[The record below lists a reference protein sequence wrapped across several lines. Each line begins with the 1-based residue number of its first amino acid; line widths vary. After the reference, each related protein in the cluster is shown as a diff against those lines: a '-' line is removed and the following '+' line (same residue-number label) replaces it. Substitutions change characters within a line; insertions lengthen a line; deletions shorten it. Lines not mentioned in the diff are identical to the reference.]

1 MAGQRRYL
9 LLCWHGFWL
18 GWSIQFLEGAISAKS
33 VTAAT
38 VFSAYR
44 ILSRAAGPLIRA
56 HLRRRAAGGREDL
69 LRLGERFGHAG
80 SVRPPGSL
88 VWIHA
93 ASVGESVSALPI
105 VERIRRDWPALTVLI
120 TTGTV
125 TSAKLM
131 TERLPL
137 GVVHQYAPVD
147 LPGAV
152 RGFLDHWRPALGL
165 VIESELWP
173 NLLSRAKAQGVRLAL
188 VNGRMSASSFAGWRR
203 FRPVAARLLSLFDV
217 ILAQTEEDRARFQ
230 ELGARDA
237 RCLGNL
243 KFAAAALSADAGH
256 LRELRAAL
264 GERPRWLAASTHP
277 GEEDMIARVHAKLA
291 PRHPGLLTMIAPRHP
306 NRGPGIAAR
315 LRVSGH
321 TVARRGAGETPSA
334 AAGIYV
340 VDTMGEMGLWYR
352 LSDIVFVGG
361 SLVPS
366 GGHNLIEPARLGCAV
381 VSGPHTSNFRR
392 MAEGMMG
399 AQAIRRVHD
408 DAELA
413 VTIGELLEDATARKQ
428 LAAAAAAFAEAEAGV
443 LDAIVAALA
452 PLLDRAA
459 QSGRVSG

>member
-1 MAGQRRYL
+1 VRT
-9 LLCWHGFWL
+9 
-18 GWSIQFLEGAISAKS
+18 IEGAISEDS

-38 VFSAYR
+38 VFSVYR
-44 ILSRAAGPLIRA
+44 LLSRAAGPLVRG
-56 HLRRRAAGGREDL
+56 HLRHRAAGGREDL

-80 SVRPPGSL
+80 SVRPAGSL

-105 VERIRRDWPALTVLI
+105 IERIRRDWPALTVLI

-173 NLLSRAKAQGVRLAL
+173 NLLSQAKGQGVSLAL
-188 VNGRMSASSFAGWRR
+188 VNGRMSASSFTGWRR
-203 FRPVAARLLSLFDV
+203 FRPVAARLLGLFDLV
-217 ILAQTEEDRARFQ
+217 LAQTEEDRARFQ
-230 ELGARDA
+230 DLGARES

-243 KFAAAALSADAGH
+243 KFAADALSADAGQ
-256 LRELRAAL
+256 LRDLQAVL
-264 GERPRWLAASTHP
+264 GARPRWLTASTHP
-277 GEEDMIARVHAKLA
+277 GEEDIVAAVHARLA
-291 PRHPGLLTMIAPRHP
+291 PQHPGLLTLIAPRHP
-306 NRGPGIAAR
+306 NRGPDIAAR
-315 LRVSGH
+315 LRAAGH
-321 TVARRGAGETPSA
+321 TVARRGAGETPMA
-334 AAGIYV
+334 ATGIYV

-399 AQAIRRVHD
+399 ARAMRCVRD
-408 DAELA
+408 GDALA
-413 VTIGELLEDATARKQ
+413 ATIGELLEDSTARKQ
-428 LAAAAAAFAEAEAGV
+428 LATAAEAFAAAEAGV
-443 LDAIVAALA
+443 IDDIVAALA

-459 QSGRVSG
+459 QSGKVSG